1 MTANEC
7 NSSESQNS
15 GSSATNR
22 CIDTAELTAIDQPA
36 ADIFALYTS
45 RHRREAIRFLA
56 ENLADDNAITP
67 GKLATQLTAQ
77 LEGTKPQN
85 VSSDDRKSVYVG
97 LSQMHLEK
105 LEAANV
111 IMHADAGISTTEI
124 TDTVAALMQL
134 VETVCGEGEPPQ
146 DGDTA

>member
-1 MTANEC
+1 MTTNEY
-7 NSSESQNS
+7 NSSERQNS

-22 CIDTAELTAIDQPA
+22 RIDTAELTTIDEPA
-36 ADIFALYTS
+36 VDIFALYTS

-56 ENLADDNAITP
+56 EDLADDNAIRP
-67 GKLATQLTAQ
+67 GELATHLTAQ
-77 LEGTKPQN
+77 LEGTKPRN
-85 VSSDDRKSVYVG
+85 VSSDNRKSVYVG

-105 LEAANV
+105 LEATNV
-111 IMHADAGISTTEI
+111 ITHADAGMTTTEI

-134 VETVCGEGEPPQ
+134 VETACGEGAPSQ